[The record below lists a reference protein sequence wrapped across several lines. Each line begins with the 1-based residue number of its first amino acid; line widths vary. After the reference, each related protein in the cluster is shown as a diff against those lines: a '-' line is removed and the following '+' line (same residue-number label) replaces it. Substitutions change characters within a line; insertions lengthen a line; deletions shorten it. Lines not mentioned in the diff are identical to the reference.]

1 MHRVGLGTRRSA
13 ARWRPRLRLDF
24 LQPVGWVYPCVGSKQ
39 GCAALRVSVFLRL
52 LCLWTHGGA
61 PPPEGPGRGTPS
73 QGRESSLVS
82 ALGWASAVC
91 PAHAEAALGQEAPGW
106 DPGYVCGPEAGFRSV
121 GTWFPREGACPQAEG
136 STSGVP
142 TVCSALH
149 LCLSRPTAVCGRRR
163 GGFLSPCCDQMCL
176 FLLATQV
183 GTGQCK
189 HTGPK
194 PCQPERQVQA
204 LTAEPDLDGDLQEAL
219 VSPSQDTRWAAV
231 CHQLGTAYGGRS
243 AAGGSPGWHEE
254 PCVFPQTTCTAPAA
268 PGPAQHI
275 SPWRLWR
282 QPAFLGNTSEQVFQ
296 SCCMSS
302 LAWVSGREPCAR
314 GSVTPK
320 LTAAGGGTVLAQR
333 WAGGLVFD
341 GLTLGERR

>member
-1 MHRVGLGTRRSA
+1 MEGRPLLRGQGVGPLARAGRVLWSLLLAGPLRSALHTRRRPWARRPQAGTPGTSVA
-13 ARWRPRLRLDF
+13 LKLVFARWGP
-24 LQPVGWVYPCVGSKQ
+24 GS
-39 GCAALRVSVFLRL
+39 
-52 LCLWTHGGA
+52 
-61 PPPEGPGRGTPS
+61 PGRGRVPRQRAPP
-73 QGRESSLVS
+73 QG
-82 ALGWASAVC
+82 W
-91 PAHAEAALGQEAPGW
+91 
-106 DPGYVCGPEAGFRSV
+106 
-121 GTWFPREGACPQAEG
+121 
-136 STSGVP
+136 P

-163 GGFLSPCCDQMCL
+163 GGFRSPCCDQMCL